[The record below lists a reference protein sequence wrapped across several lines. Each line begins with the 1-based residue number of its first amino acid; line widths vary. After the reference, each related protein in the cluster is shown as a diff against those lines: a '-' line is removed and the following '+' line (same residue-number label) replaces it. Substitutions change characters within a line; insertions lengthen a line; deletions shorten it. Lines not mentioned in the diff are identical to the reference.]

1 MFEAGPSWVD
11 SLFELKPGTRWKVG
25 YYEWRTFPGTK
36 DPPPPK
42 EPWESPLERKARRH
56 REKAVGFGIAVLRD
70 RSGELLG
77 ILQASFGGR
86 LGMYIKPLLDPITS
100 YYNILFERWLW
111 KKQQKCIFFL
121 EGSVISWLAEFRV
134 DTQSGLSDSTVHQK
148 NIKNPSDS
156 LIFYFDPRL
165 EWRRLKR
172 WFLLLRFLDVDVLL
186 YPSFVASFLEKT
198 WWSLWKLQV
207 EAHKAAQK
215 KIIEAYD
222 PHKDAVFCRDLF
234 AGLGM
239 SSRVNQTIRKLVSIG
254 CQPTKND

>member
-100 YYNILFERWLW
+100 YYNILFDRWLW

-134 DTQSGLSDSTVHQK
+134 DTQSGLSDSTIHQK
-148 NIKNPSDS
+148 NIKSPSDS

-165 EWRRLKR
+165 EWCRLKR
-172 WFLLLRFLDVDVLL
+172 CFLLLRFLDVDVLCTRL
-186 YPSFVASFLEKT
+186 SLLRSLKKHDGRCENCRWRLTKPLRRRLSKLMTLTRTLDFAVTFL
-198 WWSLWKLQV
+198 
-207 EAHKAAQK
+207 
-215 KIIEAYD
+215 
-222 PHKDAVFCRDLF
+222 
-234 AGLGM
+234 
-239 SSRVNQTIRKLVSIG
+239 RVWG
-254 CQPTKND
+254 CQVVSTKQLGRWFP